1 MVVLN
6 NTRAARPGFRNIPWV
21 VRHPPPE
28 IVAKTAA
35 RYTPSASLFPT
46 RRSKSAMRT
55 EFGMRCPEFDWHP
68 ARRRLRHF
76 AWLTA
81 LFLAVLSW
89 AGGTPTWSLSL
100 RLAAALLFAIGTVL
114 PGVLRWPYMALL
126 LIVYLFSRL

>member
-1 MVVLN
+1 
-6 NTRAARPGFRNIPWV
+6 
-21 VRHPPPE
+21 
-28 IVAKTAA
+28 
-35 RYTPSASLFPT
+35 
-46 RRSKSAMRT
+46 MRT

-126 LIVYLFSRL
+126 LIVYLFARLGNWIGRAFSPTMASWQGRGRRPEQLHSHHGATGTHG